1 MMVPDKRSRIHIPG
15 GSMARERRV
24 RRAAVLALAALVVG
38 AGEVRGQEG
47 GGWQSGV
54 EARGVTLTEALE
66 LARVNAPALEQRASQ
81 LEVAKYGE
89 MTAWGQFL
97 PDLSLSYQYNN
108 SSSAR
113 LDPTGQALTTSSYSA
128 QLGAQIDLFRG
139 GRRFSD
145 LRGAKR
151 GVDASTARLRETE
164 YLTRESV
171 KISWYNAVATR
182 ELVRVEADR
191 VTRQV
196 DQLGFVEQQLELGR
210 ATRSDV
216 LRSQVDL
223 NNAKVALLNAE
234 NGARTAQ
241 YALAEAVGVTEPLT
255 PVTESPMEAEP
266 VAASRDQLLDL
277 ALTASP
283 ALTAVRAQA
292 AADEAAVSSAKA
304 AYLPTLALS
313 GGWAWAKEE
322 FPPRNRSWRV
332 ALSGSLPLF
341 DGFNRERALYQ
352 ARATLDQTRTTERA
366 EELALRKDLD
376 QALGTIDAAAASI
389 DLADQTVELSSEDLR
404 VTQERYRL
412 GLATILDLQSSQ
424 ITLLGAEIDQI
435 RRRFDY
441 QIGLARLEALLG
453 ADLRN

>member
-1 MMVPDKRSRIHIPG
+1 
-15 GSMARERRV
+15 
-24 RRAAVLALAALVVG
+24 
-38 AGEVRGQEG
+38 
-47 GGWQSGV
+47 V
-54 EARGVTLTEALE
+54 EARPVTLSEALE
-66 LARVNAPALEQRASQ
+66 MARLNAPALEQRASQ

-113 LDPTGQALTTSSYSA
+113 LDPTGQALTNTSYSA
-128 QLGAQIDLFRG
+128 QLGARIDLFRG
-139 GRRFSD
+139 GQRFAD

-151 GVDASTARLRETE
+151 GVDASSARLRETE

-171 KISWYNAVATR
+171 KISWYNAVANR
-182 ELVRVEADR
+182 ELVRVETDR
-191 VTRQV
+191 VTRQE

-241 YALAEAVGVTEPLT
+241 YALAEAVGVTEPLE

-266 VAASRDQLLDL
+266 VGASREELLDL

-366 EELALRKDLD
+366 EELALRKELD

-412 GLATILDLQSSQ
+412 GLATILDLQ
-424 ITLLGAEIDQI
+424 ITLLEAEIDQI

-453 ADLRN
+453 ADLGN

>member
-1 MMVPDKRSRIHIPG
+1 V
-15 GSMARERRV
+15 
-24 RRAAVLALAALVVG
+24 
-38 AGEVRGQEG
+38 GEVRGQEAQ
-47 GGWQSGV
+47 WESGV
-54 EARGVTLTEALE
+54 SAREVTLTEALS
-66 LARVNAPALEQRASQ
+66 LARENAPALEQRLSQ

-108 SSSAR
+108 SSSGR
-113 LDPTGQALTTSSYSA
+113 LDPTGQTITTTSYSA

-139 GRRFSD
+139 FRRFSD

-151 GVDASTARLRETE
+151 GVEASSARLRETA

-171 KISWYNAVATR
+171 KISWYNALANR

-191 VTRQV
+191 VARQE

-223 NNAKVALLNAE
+223 NNARVALLNAE

-241 YALAEAVGVTEPLT
+241 YALAEAVGVTEPLA
-255 PVTESPMEAEP
+255 PAEDAQLEVEPLGAGREELLARALSASP
-266 VAASRDQLLDL
+266 S
-277 ALTASP
+277 LTAI
-283 ALTAVRAQA
+283 RAQA
-292 AADEAAVSSAKA
+292 AADEAAVSSAKS
-304 AYLPTLALS
+304 AYLPTLSAR

-322 FPPRNRSWRV
+322 FPPRNRSWSV
-332 ALSGSLPLF
+332 ALFGSLPLF

-352 ARATLDQTRTTERA
+352 ARATLDQTRTAERA
-366 EELALRKDLD
+366 EELALRRELD

-389 DLADQTVELSSEDLR
+389 GLAEQTVELSAEDLR

-412 GLATILDLQSSQ
+412 GLATILDLQSAQ
-424 ITLLGAEIDQI
+424 IALRAAEVDLI

-453 ADLRN
+453 ADLRP

>member
-1 MMVPDKRSRIHIPG
+1 
-15 GSMARERRV
+15 MASERTGAV
-24 RRAAVLALAALVVG
+24 AVVLALGMLVLGVG
-38 AGEVRGQEG
+38 EARGQEG
-47 GGWQSGV
+47 GQWQTPV
-54 EARGVTLTEALE
+54 QARDVTLEQALE
-66 LARVNAPALEQRASQ
+66 MARANAPALEQRASQ

-97 PDLSLSYQYNN
+97 PDLSLSYQYGN
-108 SSSAR
+108 SSSGR
-113 LDPTGQALTTSSYSA
+113 LDPTGQTITTTSYSA
-128 QLGAQIDLFRG
+128 QLNGQIDLFRG

-151 GVDASTARLRETE
+151 GVDASAARLRETE

-171 KISWYNAVATR
+171 KISWYNAVANR

-191 VTRQV
+191 VSRQE
-196 DQLGFVEQQLELGR
+196 DQLGFVQQQLELGR

-223 NNAKVALLNAE
+223 NNARVALLNAE
-234 NGARTAQ
+234 NGARTSQ
-241 YALAEAVGVTEPLT
+241 YALAEAVGVTEPLS
-255 PVTESPMEAEP
+255 PVTESPMETVP
-266 VAASRDQLLDL
+266 VAASREQLLDL

-292 AADEAAVSSAKA
+292 QADEAAVSSAKA
-304 AYLPTLALS
+304 AYLPTLALR
-313 GGWAWAKEE
+313 GGWAWSQEE
-322 FPPRNRSWRV
+322 FPPRNRSWSV

-352 ARATLDQTRTTERA
+352 ARATLEQTQTTERA
-366 EELALRKDLD
+366 EELALRKELD
-376 QALGTIDAAAASI
+376 QSLGTIDAAAASI

-412 GLATILDLQSSQ
+412 GLATILDLQSAQ
-424 ITLLGAEIDQI
+424 IALRQAEIDQI

>member
-1 MMVPDKRSRIHIPG
+1 M
-15 GSMARERRV
+15 RV
-24 RRAAVLALAALVVG
+24 RPFIMAIGSLVFLALAVTEAG
-38 AGEVRGQEG
+38 AQEAVRQ
-47 GGWQSGV
+47 
-54 EARGVTLTEALE
+54 VTLEEALG
-66 LARVNAPALEQRASQ
+66 LAERNNPNLEQSASSVEIAGYQ
-81 LEVAKYGE
+81 ELS
-89 MTAWGQFL
+89 AWGQFL
-97 PDLSLSYQYNN
+97 PTVNLAYGYSDAS
-108 SSSAR
+108 R
-113 LDPTGQALTTSSYSA
+113 GVLDPTGQAITTTSYSA
-128 QLGAQIDLFRG
+128 QLRGSVDLFRG
-139 GRRFSD
+139 FRRFTD
-145 LRGAKR
+145 LKGAKL
-151 GVDASTARLRETE
+151 GVEASEARYREAEFTTSE
-164 YLTRESV
+164 GV
-171 KISWYNAVATR
+171 KISYYNAVANR
-182 ELVRVEADR
+182 ELVRVEVDR
-191 VTRQV
+191 VQRQE
-196 DQLGFVEQQLELGR
+196 DQLSFVQQQLELGR

-223 NNAKVALLNAE
+223 NNAKVALLNAQ

-241 YALAEAVGVTEPLT
+241 YALAEAVGVTEPLR

-266 VAASRDQLLDL
+266 VGASREELLDL

-283 ALTAVRAQA
+283 SLTAVRAQA

-304 AYLPTLALS
+304 AYLPTLALR

-322 FPPRNRSWRV
+322 FPPRNRSWSV

-389 DLADQTVELSSEDLR
+389 DLADQTVDLSSEDLR

-424 ITLLGAEIDQI
+424 ITLLEAEIDQI

-453 ADLRN
+453 ADLR

>member
-1 MMVPDKRSRIHIPG
+1 MSVDASQDGFSKSV
-15 GSMARERRV
+15 RERRS
-24 RRAAVLALAALVVG
+24 RRAALVAVALLVVG
-38 AGEVRGQEG
+38 AGEGRAQDVGQ
-47 GGWQSGV
+47 WQSGV
-54 EARGVTLTEALE
+54 EARPVTLSEALE
-66 LARVNAPALEQRASQ
+66 MARVNAPALEQRASQ

-97 PDLSLSYQYNN
+97 PNLGLSYQYNN

-113 LDPTGQALTTSSYSA
+113 LDPTGQALTNTSYSA
-128 QLGAQIDLFRG
+128 QLNGQLDLFRG

-151 GVDASTARLRETE
+151 GVDASAARLRETE

-171 KISWYNAVATR
+171 KISWYNAVANR
-182 ELVRVEADR
+182 ELVRVETDR
-191 VTRQV
+191 VTRQE

-223 NNAKVALLNAE
+223 NNAKVALLNAQ

-241 YALAEAVGVTEPLT
+241 YALAEAVGVTEPLE

-266 VAASRDQLLDL
+266 VSASREQLLDL

-366 EELALRKDLD
+366 EELALRKELD

-412 GLATILDLQSSQ
+412 GLATILDLQSAQ
-424 ITLLGAEIDQI
+424 ITLLEAEIDQI

-453 ADLRN
+453 ADLQN

>member
-1 MMVPDKRSRIHIPG
+1 MQTVSRKGRPG
-15 GSMARERRV
+15 HRCTGRLGV
-24 RRAAVLALAALVVG
+24 VALVGVVLL
-38 AGEVRGQEG
+38 AGEARGQEWEWDPG
-47 GGWQSGV
+47 TG
-54 EARGVTLTEALE
+54 AREVTLAEALG
-66 LARVNAPALEQRASQ
+66 LARENAPALEQRLSQ

-89 MTAWGQFL
+89 LTAWGQFL

-108 SSSAR
+108 SSSGR
-113 LDPTGQALTTSSYSA
+113 LDPTGQAITTTSYSA

-139 GRRFSD
+139 FRRFSD

-151 GVDASTARLRETE
+151 GVEASSARLRETE

-171 KISWYNAVATR
+171 KISWYNALANR

-191 VTRQV
+191 VARQE

-223 NNAKVALLNAE
+223 NNARVALLNAE

-241 YALAEAVGVTEPLT
+241 YALAEAVGVAEPLA
-255 PVTESPMEAEP
+255 PVTGAELEAEP
-266 VAASRDQLLDL
+266 VGAGREELLAR

-283 ALTAVRAQA
+283 SLTAIRAQA
-292 AADEAAVSSAKA
+292 AADEAAVASAKS
-304 AYLPTLALS
+304 AYLPTLSAR
-313 GGWAWAKEE
+313 GGWAWAREE
-322 FPPRNRSWRV
+322 FPPRNRSWSV
-332 ALSGSLPLF
+332 ALFGSLPLF
-341 DGFNRERALYQ
+341 DGFNRERQLYQ
-352 ARATLDQTRTTERA
+352 ARATLDQTRTAERA
-366 EELALRKDLD
+366 EELALRTELD

-389 DLADQTVELSSEDLR
+389 DLAEQTVELSAEDLR

-412 GLATILDLQSSQ
+412 GLATILDLQSAQ
-424 ITLLGAEIDQI
+424 IALRQAEVDLI

-441 QIGLARLEALLG
+441 QIGLARLEAILG
-453 ADLRN
+453 ADLGN

>member
-1 MMVPDKRSRIHIPG
+1 M
-15 GSMARERRV
+15 
-24 RRAAVLALAALVVG
+24 
-38 AGEVRGQEG
+38 
-47 GGWQSGV
+47 
-54 EARGVTLTEALE
+54 
-66 LARVNAPALEQRASQ
+66 
-81 LEVAKYGE
+81 
-89 MTAWGQFL
+89 
-97 PDLSLSYQYNN
+97 
-108 SSSAR
+108 
-113 LDPTGQALTTSSYSA
+113 
-128 QLGAQIDLFRG
+128 
-139 GRRFSD
+139 
-145 LRGAKR
+145 
-151 GVDASTARLRETE
+151 ARLRETE

-171 KISWYNAVATR
+171 KISWYNAVANR
-182 ELVRVEADR
+182 ELVRVETDR
-191 VTRQV
+191 VTRQE
-196 DQLGFVEQQLELGR
+196 DQLGFVEQQLQLGR

-241 YALAEAVGVTEPLT
+241 YALAEAVGVMEPLE
-255 PVTESPMEAEP
+255 PVTEAPMEAKP
-266 VAASRDQLLDL
+266 VSASREELLDL

-366 EELALRKDLD
+366 EELALRKELD

-389 DLADQTVELSSEDLR
+389 DLADQTVELSAEDLR

-412 GLATILDLQSSQ
+412 GLATILDLQSAQ
-424 ITLLGAEIDQI
+424 ITLLEAEIDQI

-453 ADLRN
+453 ADLGN

>member
-1 MMVPDKRSRIHIPG
+1 MSVNASRDKFSK
-15 GSMARERRV
+15 SVRERRV
-24 RRAAVLALAALVVG
+24 RVAAVLALAALVVG
-38 AGEVRGQEG
+38 VGEARGQEG

-54 EARGVTLTEALE
+54 EARGVTLTEALD
-66 LARVNAPALEQRASQ
+66 LARLNAPALEQRASQ

-128 QLGAQIDLFRG
+128 QLGAQLDLFRG

-151 GVDASTARLRETE
+151 GVDASSARLRETE

-171 KISWYNAVATR
+171 KISWYNAVANR
-182 ELVRVEADR
+182 ELVRVETDR
-191 VTRQV
+191 VTRQE

-266 VAASRDQLLDL
+266 VGASRDQLLDL

-366 EELALRKDLD
+366 EELALRKELD

-424 ITLLGAEIDQI
+424 ITLLEAEIDQI

>member
-1 MMVPDKRSRIHIPG
+1 
-15 GSMARERRV
+15 MARERRV

-266 VAASRDQLLDL
+266 VAASRDELLNL

>member
-1 MMVPDKRSRIHIPG
+1 MKVNASRYRVGIPA
-15 GSMARERRV
+15 SWCRAR
-24 RRAAVLALAALVVG
+24 AVLALLVVVA
-38 AGEVRGQEG
+38 AGEARGQEAG
-47 GGWQSGV
+47 EWSSG
-54 EARGVTLTEALE
+54 EAARAVTLAEALE
-66 LARVNAPALEQRASQ
+66 LARENAPALEQRLTQ
-81 LEVAKYGE
+81 LELAEYGE
-89 MTAWGQFL
+89 LTAWGQFL

-108 SSSAR
+108 SSSGR
-113 LDPTGQALTTSSYSA
+113 LDPTGQSITQTSYSA

-145 LRGAKR
+145 LKGAKR
-151 GVDASTARLRETE
+151 GVEASSARLRETE

-171 KISWYNAVATR
+171 KISFYNAVANR

-191 VTRQV
+191 VARQE

-234 NGARTAQ
+234 NGARTAE
-241 YALAEAVGVTEPLT
+241 YALAEAVGVTEPLR
-255 PVTESPMEAEP
+255 PVAEAELEAVP
-266 VAASRDQLLDL
+266 LEAGREDLLGL
-277 ALTASP
+277 ALSASP
-283 ALTAVRAQA
+283 SLTAIRAQA
-292 AADEAAVSSAKA
+292 AADEASVSSAKA
-304 AYLPTLALS
+304 AYLPTLALR

-322 FPPRNRSWRV
+322 FPPRNRSWSV

-341 DGFNRERALYQ
+341 DGFNRERQLYQ
-352 ARATLDQTRTTERA
+352 ARATLEQTRTEERA
-366 EELALRKDLD
+366 EELALRKELD

-389 DLADQTVELSSEDLR
+389 ELAEQTVELSAEDLR

-412 GLATILDLQSSQ
+412 GLATILDLQSAQ
-424 ITLLGAEIDQI
+424 IALRQAEVDLI

-453 ADLRN
+453 TDLQY

>member
-1 MMVPDKRSRIHIPG
+1 MSVNASQDGFLKSSGRRSG
-15 GSMARERRV
+15 RRV
-24 RRAAVLALAALVVG
+24 AVLAVAALVLG
-38 AGEVRGQEG
+38 GGEVRGQEG

-54 EARGVTLTEALE
+54 EARGVTLSEALE
-66 LARVNAPALEQRASQ
+66 MARLNAPALAQRASQ

-128 QLGAQIDLFRG
+128 QLGAQLDLFRG

-151 GVDASTARLRETE
+151 GVDASAARLRETE

-171 KISWYNAVATR
+171 KISWYNAVANR
-182 ELVRVEADR
+182 ELVRVETDR
-191 VTRQV
+191 VTRQE
-196 DQLGFVEQQLELGR
+196 DQLGFVQQQLELGR

-266 VAASRDQLLDL
+266 VGASRDQLLDL

-366 EELALRKDLD
+366 EELALRKELD

-412 GLATILDLQSSQ
+412 GLATILDLQSAQ
-424 ITLLGAEIDQI
+424 ITLLGAQIDQI

>member
-1 MMVPDKRSRIHIPG
+1 MIP
-15 GSMARERRV
+15 ERRIGRLGV
-24 RRAAVLALAALVVG
+24 VALVGVVLL
-38 AGEVRGQEG
+38 AGEARGQEWEWDPG
-47 GGWQSGV
+47 TG
-54 EARGVTLTEALE
+54 AREVTLAEALG
-66 LARVNAPALEQRASQ
+66 LARENAPALEQRLSQ

-89 MTAWGQFL
+89 LTAWGQFL

-108 SSSAR
+108 SSSGR
-113 LDPTGQALTTSSYSA
+113 LDPTGQAITTTSYSA

-139 GRRFSD
+139 FRRFSD

-151 GVDASTARLRETE
+151 GVEASSARLRETE

-171 KISWYNAVATR
+171 KISWYNALANR

-191 VTRQV
+191 VARQE

-223 NNAKVALLNAE
+223 NNARVALLNAE

-241 YALAEAVGVTEPLT
+241 YALAEAVGVAEPLA
-255 PVTESPMEAEP
+255 PVTGAELEAEP
-266 VAASRDQLLDL
+266 VGAGREELLAR

-283 ALTAVRAQA
+283 SLTAIRAQA
-292 AADEAAVSSAKA
+292 AADEAAVASAKS
-304 AYLPTLALS
+304 AYLPTLSAR
-313 GGWAWAKEE
+313 GGWAWAREE
-322 FPPRNRSWRV
+322 FPPRNRSWSV
-332 ALSGSLPLF
+332 ALFGSLPLF
-341 DGFNRERALYQ
+341 DGFNRERQLYQ
-352 ARATLDQTRTTERA
+352 ARATLDQTRTAERA
-366 EELALRKDLD
+366 EELALRTELD

-389 DLADQTVELSSEDLR
+389 DLAEQTVELSAEDLR

-412 GLATILDLQSSQ
+412 GLATILDLQSAQ
-424 ITLLGAEIDQI
+424 IALRQAEVDLI

-441 QIGLARLEALLG
+441 QIGLARLEAILG
-453 ADLRN
+453 ADLGN